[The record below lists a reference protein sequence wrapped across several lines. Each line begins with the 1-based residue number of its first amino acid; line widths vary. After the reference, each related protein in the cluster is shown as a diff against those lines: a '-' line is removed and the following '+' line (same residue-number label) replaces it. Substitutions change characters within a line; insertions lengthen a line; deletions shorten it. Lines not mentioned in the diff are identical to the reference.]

1 MIRIVNVNSKDKAP
15 YEAEV
20 FARYGAEYECVST
33 SNADEIVAAAKD
45 AQVIL
50 FTAAKFTNE
59 VFDRL
64 PNLRLMVRYGMGY
77 DTVDL
82 AAARAHN
89 VDVCNAPSYGAEAVS
104 EHAWAMLMAANR
116 KIPSY
121 DAHIRA
127 GEFGKSAA
135 YRPMRMSGKTLG
147 ILGFGRIARRVAQ
160 FGKGFSMRVLAY
172 DPYLPESVFADAGAE
187 RADLDTLLR
196 ESDYISVNAPL
207 TKETYHILNAEAF
220 AKMKPTAVLANT
232 ARGALIDEDAL
243 VDALEKG
250 VIRAAA
256 VDVYENYPNYIESP
270 LLVPENLVLTPHVAW
285 DTVESYDALH
295 KEVTDEVVRFLEGKP
310 NLNIVNRAK

>member
-33 SNADEIVAAAKD
+33 SNAEEGIAAAKD
-45 AQVIL
+45 ADVIL
-50 FTAAKFTNE
+50 FTAAKFTSE
-59 VFDRL
+59 VFDAL
-64 PNLRLMVRYGMGY
+64 PKLRLMVRYGMGY

-82 AAARAHN
+82 AAARAHG

-121 DAHIRA
+121 DAHIRT

-160 FGKGFSMRVLAY
+160 FGKGFSMRILAY
-172 DPYLPESVFADAGAE
+172 DPYLPESVFADAGVE
-187 RADLDTLLR
+187 KADLDTLLR

-256 VDVYENYPNYIESP
+256 VDVYENYPKEPDSP

-295 KEVTDEVVRFLEGKP
+295 REVTDEVVRFLEGKP

>member
-1 MIRIVNVNSKDKAP
+1 MIRIVNVNSGSQSP

-20 FARYGAEYECVST
+20 FARYDTEYVCVST
-33 SNADEIVAAAKD
+33 SNADEGVAAGREGD
-45 AQVIL
+45 VIR
-50 FTAAKFTNE
+50 FTAARLTDE
-59 VFDRL
+59 VFGGL
-64 PNLRLMVRYGMGY
+64 PKLRLMVRYGMGY

-82 AAARAHN
+82 KAARAHG
-89 VDVCNAPSYGAEAVS
+89 VDVCNAPSYGAEAVA
-104 EHAWAMLMAANR
+104 EHSWAMLMAANR

-135 YRPMRMSGKTLG
+135 YKPMRMSGKTLG
-147 ILGFGRIARRVAQ
+147 ILGFGRIARKVAQ
-160 FGKGFSMRVLAY
+160 YGKGFSMRVLSY
-172 DPYLPESVFADAGAE
+172 DPYLPESVFADAGVE
-187 RADLDTLLR
+187 KADLDTVLR

-207 TKETYHILNAEAF
+207 TKETCHMLNAEAF
-220 AKMKPTAVLANT
+220 SKMKPTAVLANT

-256 VDVYENYPNYIESP
+256 IDVYENYPKEADSP
-270 LLVPENLVLTPHVAW
+270 LLVPENLVLTPHIAW
-285 DTVESYDALH
+285 DTVESAEALH
-295 KEVTDEVVRFLEGKP
+295 REVTDEVVRFLEGKP